1 MIHAGYLAPLAA
13 YRVETGID
21 LSRVKTRMGDFV
33 TSHLSQAVNIAPRND
48 LVVKVF
54 RSNLKDRQTLC
65 FCVDVAHT
73 RSLTDAFNNAGI
85 PAAAVSGDMDRTGR
99 TKVLEDFHAG
109 RIQVL
114 ANCMVLT
121 EGYDEPSVAGII
133 LARPTKSAL
142 LYTQMIG
149 RGTRLHPGKQNV
161 TIIDIVDVT
170 RDHSLTTLPG
180 LFGFSEEFD
189 LEGHTTDQVQ
199 QAIRWVESH
208 RPWISIDQ
216 SLSLS
221 DLRYRCRRIDLL
233 DLETPVE
240 LLAHSRFAW
249 VAVGKGGYRL
259 GLAGGKAIIVA
270 PTILGEWEAVFR
282 QSGKETVIERGEDI
296 GSAIK
301 MSEAHVTRHLKE
313 SVGLVARNTRWRR
326 APASDKQLGVL
337 RSKKIK
343 VPKGLTKGQAS
354 HLISMLP

>member
-1 MIHAGYLAPLAA
+1 MSSYGAPGL
-13 YRVETGID
+13 
-21 LSRVKTRMGDFV
+21 
-33 TSHLSQAVNIAPRND
+33 
-48 LVVKVF
+48 
-54 RSNLKDRQTLC
+54 
-65 FCVDVAHT
+65 
-73 RSLTDAFNNAGI
+73 
-85 PAAAVSGDMDRTGR
+85 
-99 TKVLEDFHAG
+99 FHAK
-109 RIQVL
+109 I
-114 ANCMVLT
+114 NT
-121 EGYDEPSVAGII
+121 SVSGII

-199 QAIRWVESH
+199 QAIRWVEAH

-259 GLAGGKAIIVA
+259 GFG
-270 PTILGEWEAVFR
+270 
-282 QSGKETVIERGEDI
+282 RGQ
-296 GSAIK
+296 G
-301 MSEAHVTRHLKE
+301 HHRCTYH
-313 SVGLVARNTRWRR
+313 TW
-326 APASDKQLGVL
+326 
-337 RSKKIK
+337 
-343 VPKGLTKGQAS
+343 
-354 HLISMLP
+354 

>member
-1 MIHAGYLAPLAA
+1 
-13 YRVETGID
+13 
-21 LSRVKTRMGDFV
+21 
-33 TSHLSQAVNIAPRND
+33 
-48 LVVKVF
+48 
-54 RSNLKDRQTLC
+54 
-65 FCVDVAHT
+65 VDVAHT
-73 RSLTDAFNNAGI
+73 HNLADAFNNAGI
-85 PAAAVSGDMDRTGR
+85 PAAAVSGDMDRAAR
-99 TKVLEDFHAG
+99 AKVLEDFHAG

-121 EGYDEPSVAGII
+121 EGYDEPSVSGII

-199 QAIRWVESH
+199 QAIQWVEMH

-216 SLSLS
+216 ALSLS
-221 DLRYRCRRIDLL
+221 DLRYRCRRVDLL

-240 LLAHSRFAW
+240 LLPHSRFAW

-282 QSGKETVIERGEDI
+282 QSGTETVIGRGEDI

-301 MSEAHVTRHLKE
+301 RSEAHVTRHLKE